1 MGPLAQ
7 ALLLLDDRPEACGDH
22 EFPRVHLGGMEV
34 HQLLYEVGNVLVQEP
49 TVELAEGHEGRAVE
63 LGRAPPVG
71 PAEEVRLLHLL
82 GVDRVLEHVE
92 GRRLDSHEDLDLVR
106 ALARVLV
113 LVPPEGHVDLLL
125 LYYVCAAARAYTY
138 IDDMQFQLM
147 HLYMI

>member
-1 MGPLAQ
+1 
-7 ALLLLDDRPEACGDH
+7 
-22 EFPRVHLGGMEV
+22 MEV

-49 TVELAEGHEGRAVE
+49 TVELAEGREGPAVE

-71 PAEEVRLLHLL
+71 PAEEVRLLHLF

-138 IDDMQFQLM
+138 IYDMQYKLM